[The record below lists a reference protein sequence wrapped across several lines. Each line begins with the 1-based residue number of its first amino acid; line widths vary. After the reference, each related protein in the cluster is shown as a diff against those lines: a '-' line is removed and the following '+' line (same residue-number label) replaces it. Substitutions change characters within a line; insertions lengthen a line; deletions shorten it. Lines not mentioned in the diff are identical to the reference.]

1 MQRWGPVAQCVAMP
15 GKAADALLTEGSIE
29 GENMLNDARW
39 CASLVQVLVH
49 SPHHKRQLQPPF
61 QY

>member
-1 MQRWGPVAQCVAMP
+1 MP
-15 GKAADALLTEGSIE
+15 GKAADALQNEGSIE
-29 GENMLNDARW
+29 GENMLNGVCW

-49 SPHHKRQLQPPF
+49 CPHHERQLQPPF